1 VSRGVGLRAA
11 MRKKLKKKRRSCRLC
26 KPHKMGIENRWKPK
40 EEQALRVWER
50 EKKSLTNE

>member
-1 VSRGVGLRAA
+1 